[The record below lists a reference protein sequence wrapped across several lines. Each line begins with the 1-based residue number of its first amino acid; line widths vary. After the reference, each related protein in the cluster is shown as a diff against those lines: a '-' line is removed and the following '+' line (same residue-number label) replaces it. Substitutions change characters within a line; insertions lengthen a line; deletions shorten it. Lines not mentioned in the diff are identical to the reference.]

1 MAWSINTLG
10 LLASSNGEYGRA
22 RACWE
27 ESLAL
32 ARTLGNTWGAQS
44 LIALVLLNLVT
55 DPLEQGDYERA
66 RLLAEEGLATA
77 RAIGNQRCSA
87 VALNDLGRIALA
99 QGNYTQAQVH
109 FEESMLLGWEWG
121 DTRSVVSSL
130 ENMALLVST
139 QAQDSEATPRAMRL
153 FGAAAALRD
162 VLNAPMLAM
171 LPNNDARIAS
181 TLAALRTQ
189 GDPTTWTAWWGE
201 GRAMTLEQAIAYARD
216 GLAADQ

>member
-10 LLASSNGEYGRA
+10 LLAWSNGEHGRA

-44 LIALVLLNLVT
+44 LIAILLTNLASEAA
-55 DPLEQGDYERA
+55 EQGDDARA

-77 RAIGNQRCSA
+77 RAIGNQRWSA
-87 VALNDLGRIALA
+87 AALNNLGRDALD
-99 QGNYTQAQVH
+99 QGNYTQAQVR

-121 DTRSVVSSL
+121 DEREVVTSL
-130 ENMALLVST
+130 ENMALLVYT
-139 QAQDSEATPRAMRL
+139 QAQDSQATARAMRL

-162 VLNAPMLAM
+162 VLNAPL
-171 LPNNDARIAS
+171 LPDSDSLIEP

-189 GDPTTWTAWWGE
+189 VDPTTWTALWGE

>member
-1 MAWSINTLG
+1 M
-10 LLASSNGEYGRA
+10 SNGEHGRA

-44 LIALVLLNLVT
+44 LIAIVLTNLASAAA
-55 DPLEQGDYERA
+55 EQGDYERA
-66 RLLAEEGLATA
+66 RPLAEEGLATA
-77 RAIGNQRCSA
+77 RAIGHQRWSA
-87 VALNDLGRIALA
+87 YALKDLGRIALA
-99 QGNYTQAQVH
+99 QGNYTQAQVR

-121 DTRSVVSSL
+121 DTREVVESL
-130 ENMALLVST
+130 ENMALLVYT

-162 VLNAPMLAM
+162 VLNAPLLPM
-171 LPNNDARIAS
+171 LPNFDSRIAS

-201 GRAMTLEQAIAYARD
+201 GRAMTLEQAMAYARD
-216 GLAADQ
+216 GVAADH